1 MPVLGTGGRLRLK
14 REEAAPVKFT
24 PSDLDA
30 NGTLA
35 FSGQQYWSGDEV
47 KLTSPFNLPFFDDNG
62 IPLSVD
68 TVATYFDS
76 RLFLA
81 QNRDQITALSDDF
94 YKKGA
99 ESYPADAAH
108 QNDAAFF
115 YYQGDGSSGVIE
127 PPPPGSNE
135 IIGYISITPLGR
147 LKLYD
152 TRCEAL
158 AGCGAGV
165 LDRWQYGGK
174 VLGWNEITMAQD
186 NFNWEVLCGIQDYE
200 VEFDAPNIETTAVG
214 EKFGESVKSLV
225 NGGGSCNFFI
235 DRECLADGVNNS
247 TELMQLLM
255 MTEKGCKAEAE
266 FYLLS
271 NPGKCPQAICGPIPG
286 SLYYKAS
293 ILVTQVAIN
302 VRPTEMLAGTCQWV
316 TTGEIKLLQESV

>member
-14 REEAAPVKFT
+14 REQAEPYTFKPA
-24 PSDLDA
+24 DLDA
-30 NGTLA
+30 NRTLA
-35 FSGQQYWSGDEV
+35 FSGQQYWNGDEV
-47 KLTSPFNLPFFDDNG
+47 KLTSPYRLPFFDENG
-62 IPLSVD
+62 FPLNVE
-68 TVATYFDS
+68 TVATYFDGK
-76 RLFLA
+76 LFLA
-81 QNRDQITALSDDF
+81 QNRDHITALADDF

-99 ESYPADAAH
+99 ESYPNDAAH

-115 YYQGDGSSGVIE
+115 YYQGDGSSGVIK
-127 PPPPGSNE
+127 PPPPGTDE
-135 IIGYISITPLGR
+135 IIGYVSITPLGR
-147 LKLYD
+147 LKLYN

-165 LDRWQYGGK
+165 LGVLDQWQQGGK
-174 VLGWNEITMAQD
+174 EITMEQY

-200 VEFDAPNIETTAVG
+200 LEFDAPNIETTAVG

-247 TELMQLLM
+247 TELMQLLL
-255 MTEKGCKAEAE
+255 MTEKGCKADAE

-271 NPGKCPQAICGPIPG
+271 NPGNCPQAICGPIPG

-302 VRPTEMLAGTCQWV
+302 VRPKEILAGTCQWV